1 MAFFKSI
8 YPYTQEVKAEYE
20 LMTDDAINNCLS
32 LAEKAYKQWRKT
44 SFKERSMLMLRVAEL
59 LITKRNDLAYTITL
73 EMGKTLKEAK
83 AEVEKCATSCRYYAE
98 NAERFL
104 KEEMMPSDASKSY
117 VRYDPI
123 GAILAIMPWNFPF
136 WQVFRFAIPYL
147 MAGNVALLKHA
158 RNVRGTAIAIEKL
171 LLEAG
176 FPPGGFQKLIFGTDV
191 IETIINHDIVQGVTL
206 TGSEFAGSEVAS
218 VAGKAIK
225 KTVMELGGSDPFIV
239 LDDADMEKAAE
250 IATSSR
256 MQNAGQSC
264 IAAKRFIVVGKAKN
278 DFLHCFEQKIKELKQ
293 GDPFISN
300 VTTGPIAKIDLAEQ
314 LEHQVQDSIQKGA
327 HLLTGGARNKC
338 NFQPSL
344 LTNVRKG
351 MPAFDEEMFGP
362 VASVIEAIDED
373 NAIGIAN
380 ESRYGLAASVWT
392 RDIEKAER
400 MAKEINSGAV
410 FINAL
415 VKSDPRYPF
424 GGVKKSGYG
433 RELSSFGIKE
443 FMNIKTVYVGKS

>member
-1 MAFFKSI
+1 MYFKSI
-8 YPYTQEVKAEYE
+8 YPYTLEVKAEYE
-20 LMTDDAINNCLS
+20 VMTDDAINKCLS
-32 LAEKAYKQWRKT
+32 LAEKTFQQWRKT
-44 SFKERSMLMLRVAEL
+44 SFGERRTLILRVADL
-59 LITKRNDLAYTITL
+59 LITRRDNLAYTITI

-83 AEVEKCATSCRYYAE
+83 AEVEKCATCCRYYAE

-104 KEEMMPSDASKSY
+104 QHEDMPSDAAKSY

-136 WQVFRFAIPYL
+136 WQVFRFAAPYL

-158 RNVRGTAIAIEKL
+158 RNVSGTAIAIEKL

-176 FPPGGFQKLIFGTDV
+176 FPKGVFQTLIAGSEV
-191 IETIINHDIVQGVTL
+191 IESIINHDIVQGVTL
-206 TGSEFAGSEVAS
+206 TGSEFAGSDVAS
-218 VAGKAIK
+218 IAGKAIK
-225 KTVMELGGSDPFIV
+225 KTVMELGGSDAFIV
-239 LDDADMEKAAE
+239 LEDADMEKAAK
-250 IATSSR
+250 IATTSR

-264 IAAKRFIVVGKAKN
+264 IAAKRFIVVEKAKD
-278 DFLHCFEQKIKELKQ
+278 DFLHQFEQQIKLIKQ
-293 GDPFISN
+293 GDPFNDN
-300 VTTGPIAKIDLAEQ
+300 VAMGPMAKADLAEQ
-314 LEHQVQDSIQKGA
+314 LEHQLQESIKKNAQ
-327 HLLTGGARNKC
+327 LILGGIRSGC

-344 LTNVRKG
+344 LVNVDKG

-362 VASVIEAIDED
+362 VASVITATDE
-373 NAIGIAN
+373 NHAVQIAN
-380 ESRYGLAASVWT
+380 EHRYGLAASVWT
-392 RDIEKAER
+392 KDIEKGEKLAQ
-400 MAKEINSGAV
+400 EINAGAV

-443 FMNIKTVYVGKS
+443 FVNIKTVYVGEN

>member
-1 MAFFKSI
+1 MFFKSI
-8 YPYTQEVKAEYE
+8 YPYTREVKAEYE
-20 LMTDDAINNCLS
+20 IMSKETINNCLS
-32 LAEKAYKQWRKT
+32 LAEKTFQQWRKT
-44 SFKERSMLMLRVAEL
+44 SFEERRALMLRAADL
-59 LITKRNDLAYTITL
+59 LVTKRDDFAYTITL
-73 EMGKTLKEAK
+73 EMGKILKEAK
-83 AEVEKCATSCRYYAE
+83 AEVEKCATCCRYYSE
-98 NAERFL
+98 NAEKFL
-104 KEEMMPSDASKSY
+104 QDENMPSDAARSY

-136 WQVFRFAIPYL
+136 WQVFRFAVPYL

-158 RNVRGTAIAIEKL
+158 RNVSGTAISIEKL
-171 LLEAG
+171 FLEAG
-176 FPPGGFQKLIFGTDV
+176 FPKGVFQTLIIGTDV
-191 IETIINHDIVQGVTL
+191 VETIINHDIVQGITL
-206 TGSEFAGSEVAS
+206 TGSEYAGSEVAS
-218 VAGKAIK
+218 LAGKAIK

-239 LDDADMEKAAE
+239 LDDANMEKATD

-278 DFLHCFEQKIKELKQ
+278 DFLHCFEQKIKKLKQ
-293 GDPFISN
+293 GDPFIN
-300 VTTGPIAKIDLAEQ
+300 DVTTGPIAKIDLAEQ
-314 LEHQVQDSIQKGA
+314 LEHQLQDSIHKGA
-327 HLLTGGARNKC
+327 HLLIGGARNGC
-338 NFQPSL
+338 NFQPAL
-344 LTNVRKG
+344 VTNVHKG

-362 VASVIEAIDED
+362 VASVIEAIDEND
-373 NAIGIAN
+373 AIEIAN

-392 RDIEKAER
+392 SDIEKGER
-400 MAKEINSGAV
+400 MAREINSGAV

>member
-1 MAFFKSI
+1 MFFKSI
-8 YPYTQEVKAEYE
+8 YPYTLEVKAEYE
-20 LMTDDAINNCLS
+20 IMSNETIDNCLS
-32 LAEKAYKQWRKT
+32 LAEKTFGQWRKT
-44 SFKERSMLMLRVAEL
+44 SFEERRKLMLRVADI
-59 LITKRNDLAYTITL
+59 LIAKRDDLAYTITL
-73 EMGKTLKEAK
+73 EMGKILKEAK

-98 NAERFL
+98 NAEEFL
-104 KEEMMPSDASKSY
+104 QDENMPSDAAKSY

-136 WQVFRFAIPYL
+136 WQVFRFAVPYL

-158 RNVRGTAIAIEKL
+158 RNVSGTAIAIEKL
-171 LLEAG
+171 FLEAG
-176 FPPGGFQKLIFGTDV
+176 FPKGVFQTLIIGTEI
-191 IETIINHDIVQGVTL
+191 IEKIINHKIVQGVTL

-218 VAGKAIK
+218 IAGKAVK
-225 KTVMELGGSDPFIV
+225 KTVMELGGSDAFIV

-264 IAAKRFIVVGKAKN
+264 IAAKRFIVVGKAKD
-278 DFLHCFEQKIKELKQ
+278 DFVHCFEQKIKELKQ
-293 GDPFISN
+293 GDPFIGN
-300 VTTGPIAKIDLAEQ
+300 VTTGPVAKVDLAEQ
-314 LEHQVQDSIQKGA
+314 LEHQLQDSIHKGA
-327 HLLTGGARNKC
+327 HLLIGGARNGC
-338 NFQPSL
+338 NFQPSML
-344 LTNVRKG
+344 MNVRKG

-362 VASVIEAIDED
+362 VASIIEAIDEED
-373 NAIGIAN
+373 AIEIAN
-380 ESRYGLAASVWT
+380 ESRYGLSASIWT
-392 RDIEKAER
+392 KDIDRGEK
-400 MAKEINSGAV
+400 MAKEINAGAV

-443 FMNIKTVYVGKS
+443 FMNIKTVYIGRS